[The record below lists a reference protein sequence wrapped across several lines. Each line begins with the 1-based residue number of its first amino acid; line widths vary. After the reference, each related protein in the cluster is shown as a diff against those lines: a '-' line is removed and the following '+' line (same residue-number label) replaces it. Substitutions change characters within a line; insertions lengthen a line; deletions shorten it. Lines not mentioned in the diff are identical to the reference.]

1 VASCEY
7 KLLFLTAALL
17 NSGYLLLKILAY
29 CLSLFDEYVNHRVC
43 IRGKQAWVGAPTMST
58 IRCALRSLHILLPQI
73 YRESMCAGLKVHL
86 NGRDSGSTQP
96 YKHKIHSYIQ
106 LHFLI
111 CSLLNLQCCLMQG
124 CEHLQ

>member
-1 VASCEY
+1 
-7 KLLFLTAALL
+7 
-17 NSGYLLLKILAY
+17 
-29 CLSLFDEYVNHRVC
+29 LFDEYVNHRVC

-124 CEHLQ
+124 CEHLQQALMLNDHRMKILMFFSRVRQRRTMGL